1 MMLTTELLQSWRPDD
16 KRRDPPIISQTW
28 RGTEQSPMLV
38 TLWGEQYAR
47 AYGWMLSLGIT
58 NRLWEDFA
66 SLVCSE
72 FKEGIIFDAGIG
84 QGDITRQLLDRCP
97 ETRVIGGDWS
107 LPFLQRAQKNLEG
120 NPYKGRVALC
130 QMDLTQSWPSEW
142 QESFDGVFC
151 NYVAAYMP
159 IENQKTLLSEAF
171 RVLRKD
177 GVLFINFMVRH
188 VEFRDVL
195 RRNIPAEIK
204 RNPFVLL
211 RALLLIPIFTT
222 KVDKARDTDLIQS
235 FAPGEFEETARQ
247 VGFRD
252 VKIASWHLP
261 LSAESYAVP
270 TYRLV
275 K

>member
-1 MMLTTELLQSWRPDD
+1 MQIEDMLESWSLSD
-16 KRRDPPIISQTW
+16 RRREPPILGETW

-58 NRLWEDFA
+58 SRLWDDFTK
-66 SLVCSE
+66 LVCAE
-72 FKEGIIFDAGIG
+72 FKQGIVFDAGIG
-84 QGDITRQLLDRCP
+84 QGDVTRLLLDARP
-97 ETRVIGGDWS
+97 DVRVIGGDWS
-107 LPFLQRAQKNLEG
+107 IPFLQRAQKNLAG
-120 NPYKGRVALC
+120 QAYKGRVALC
-130 QMDLTQSWPSEW
+130 QMDLTQSWPAEW

-177 GVLFINFMVRH
+177 GVLFINFMIRH
-188 VEFRDVL
+188 IEFRDVL
-195 RRNIPAEIK
+195 RKNIPAELK
-204 RNPFVLL
+204 RNPFFLL
-211 RALLLIPIFTT
+211 RAMLLIPIFTT
-222 KVDKARDTDLIQS
+222 KVDKARNTNLIQS
-235 FAPGEFEETARQ
+235 FAPEEFEETARAT
-247 VGFRD
+247 GFRD
-252 VKIASWHLP
+252 VSIVGWHLP